1 MKQFRL
7 LGNATIFLFAL
18 VLAACGG
25 GGGGGNGG
33 DGPAVNPPPAVALPV
48 LADLA
53 AQVFVV
59 NAIVESISLT
69 NTGGGELTACT
80 AEGLP
85 QDIAVVISAGGST
98 CELTGVA
105 SLVQAATNFSVTATN
120 ASGSATAVGSIQV
133 DEPTPFITRWKTDN
147 AFGASEDNQI
157 TLSTS
162 PAFSYDYTVDWGDG
176 NTDEN
181 VTGDI
186 THTYA
191 TSGEYTV
198 AITGDFPQPFF
209 TLVGEG
215 EALLSDS
222 SKLLSVEQWGNRPWL
237 SMEQAFLFCKN
248 LVINDTQLPDFSR
261 VESMRMMFFGASDFN
276 SDISAWDVSHV
287 SDMSDMF
294 LGVNGFN
301 GDLSAWNLS
310 NVTNMSGMFLGA
322 RSFNADISAWNVSNV
337 TNMRRMFTGASS
349 FNADISAWNVS
360 NVENMQGMFSDAK
373 RFNAEINQWDVSRV
387 TDFSSMFAFTDDFNQ
402 SIEIWNVSSALNME
416 SMFRNA
422 TSFDQNIG
430 GWDISSVT
438 NMSEMLEGNVL
449 SLENYNSLLIG
460 WAAQGVQPNVNFG
473 AGSAQFSAEAQD
485 ARNLLTDAFGW
496 TIEDGGLLVLAELE
510 AVSMT
515 AYTNNEVIFSI
526 NNKGG
531 NADLCASSDLPA
543 GLSVQVTSDGSSCEI
558 VGTPVAAQ
566 APTQANITTTNKVGS
581 TSSTIDI
588 TILQETPFITRWKT
602 DNPGAS
608 ADDQITIKVSP
619 DFDYDFSVD
628 WGDGNVD
635 NNITADITHTY
646 AVAGEYVVSI
656 TGKFPQPFFINT
668 FDASLTDSPKLL
680 AVEQWGQRSWLSMKQ
695 AFFNCVNLVI
705 NDLESPDLTFVKS
718 MASMFTNADNLSG
731 EMNNWNVSSV
741 TDISNI
747 FSGADKFN
755 TDISNW
761 DVSNVKNMASAFSNG
776 SFNQD
781 IGNWDVSNV
790 TSMNS
795 MFKNAFTFNQDI
807 GSWNVSKVT
816 SMSSMF
822 ENADKFNQN
831 IGVWDVSSVRFMTS
845 MFENT
850 ALFNQDISAWNVSNV
865 INMQKMFRENRVF
878 NQDIGNWEVSRVTTM
893 NDMFFDADA
902 FNADIGGWDVSNVTN
917 MSRMFRQTNAFDQD
931 ISQWNVSKV
940 RDMDEMFTAGALST
954 PNYDAILTAWSQ
966 LDSLVSGIKFSA
978 GSTTFSPESQA
989 AKDKLVNDF
998 GWVISDGGQ
1007 VTTAP

>member
-1 MKQFRL
+1 MKYVRSFRHIGIL
-7 LGNATIFLFAL
+7 FL
-18 VLAACGG
+18 VMVVAACGG

-33 DGPAVNPPPAVALPV
+33 DGPAVTPPPALAAPA

-53 AQVFVV
+53 TQVFVA
-59 NAIVESISLT
+59 NALVDSISFT
-69 NTGGGELTACT
+69 NTGGGELTACS

-85 QDIAVVISAGGST
+85 QDITVALSANAST
-98 CELTGVA
+98 CELSGIA
-105 SLVQAATNFSVTATN
+105 SLAQAATNFSVTATN
-120 ASGSATAVGSIQV
+120 ASGTSTASGTIQIDEATA
-133 DEPTPFITRWKTDN
+133 FITKWKTDN
-147 AFGASEDNQI
+147 PFGVSEDNQI

-162 PAFSYDYTVDWGDG
+162 PAFSYNYTVDWGDG

-191 TSGEYTV
+191 TPGEYTV
-198 AITGDFPQPFF
+198 AITGNFPQPFF
-209 TLVGEG
+209 TFDGE
-215 EALLSDS
+215 EEVLLSDS

-237 SMEQAFLFCKN
+237 SMEQAFLFCEN

-276 SDISAWDVSHV
+276 SDISDWDVSHV

-294 LGVNGFN
+294 LWVNGFN
-301 GDLSAWNLS
+301 GDLSAWNVS

-337 TNMRRMFTGASS
+337 TNMRRMFAGASS

-402 SIEIWNVSSALNME
+402 NIEIWNVSSALNME

-515 AYTNNEVIFSI
+515 AYTKNEVIFPI
-526 NNKGG
+526 NNNGG
-531 NADLCASSDLPA
+531 NADQCTSSDLPA

-558 VGTPVAAQ
+558 VGTPVVAQ
-566 APTQANITTTNKVGS
+566 ASTQANITTTNKIGS

-608 ADDQITIKVSP
+608 ANDQITIKVSP

-731 EMNNWNVSSV
+731 EMNNWDVSTV
-741 TDISNI
+741 TDISSI
-747 FSGADKFN
+747 FNGADKF
-755 TDISNW
+755 DV
-761 DVSNVKNMASAFSNG
+761 DVSNWNVSNVENMAAAFSNG

-781 IGNWDVSNV
+781 ISNWDVSSV

-795 MFKNAFTFNQDI
+795 MFRNASKFNQDI
-807 GSWNVSKVT
+807 GSWNVSKVR

-822 ENADKFNQN
+822 ENADGFNQD
-831 IGVWDVSSVRFMTS
+831 IGAWDVSGVQFMTS

-850 ALFNQDISAWNVSNV
+850 ALFNQDIGAWNVSNV

-878 NQDIGNWEVSRVTTM
+878 NQDIGNWNVSKVLDM
-893 NDMFFDADA
+893 SDMFFDANA
-902 FNADIGGWDVSNVTN
+902 FNANIGGWDVSNATN
-917 MSRMFRQTNAFDQD
+917 MSRMFRQTDTFDQD

-940 RDMDEMFTAGALST
+940 RNMEDMFAAGALST

-966 LDSLVSGIKFSA
+966 LESLVAGVKFSA
-978 GSTTFSPESQA
+978 GSTTLSPESQA

-998 GWVISDGGQ
+998 GWVITDGGQ
-1007 VTTAP
+1007 VTPAP